1 MKKLFLTIISAAAV
15 IVAALT
21 INSCTKQDDLNDSVS
36 SVKPNKDYTIYNTL
50 TSFTKII
57 EYYKEN
63 PQLKD
68 ENELEVDSCLWL
80 MEGAINLT
88 YGFPFEEYDGFVS
101 SEDSLTLAKTL
112 NGKISMV
119 EVAIKYQELI
129 EKARTMYYGS
139 GINNKGLYLVNI
151 EKSSENSDN
160 VTFGIETITGSKG
173 VDPFP
178 FSQGDNWWYG
188 EMGGGC
194 AGNNQTGSDAAHEL
208 AGIYPTYPMTECM
221 GISSSVTVDVVGGDL
236 WLLRPGP
243 INNSYD
249 YYIFC
254 VNDDVEPFDYENDL
268 CLLDYEMGT
277 YYGYLD
283 YVITDLARGHYS
295 IPQSL
300 NFIDFTFVIG
310 KPVDSTK
317 YIHKFSLL
325 YGKPFLKKD
334 CKPAQEL

>member
-1 MKKLFLTIISAAAV
+1 MKKSFLTIISVAA
-15 IVAALT
+15 IMIAALT
-21 INSCTKQDDLNDSVS
+21 INSCTKQDELNQKQESVT
-36 SVKPNKDYTIYNTL
+36 PEKDYTIYNTL
-50 TSFTKII
+50 SSFTTQMN
-57 EYYKEN
+57 YYKEN

-68 ENELEVDSCLWL
+68 GEEVEVDSCLWL
-80 MEGAINLT
+80 IEGAINLT
-88 YGFPFEEYDGFVS
+88 YGFPFEEYIEFVA
-101 SEDSLTLAKTL
+101 SEDSLVLVK
-112 NGKISMV
+112 NPDGRISMD
-119 EVAIKYQELI
+119 EVALKYQELI

-139 GINNKGLYLVNI
+139 GVENKGLYIVNL

-160 VTFGIETITGSKG
+160 VTFSVETITGSKG
-173 VDPFP
+173 IDPYP
-178 FSQGDNWWYG
+178 FLPGDNWWYG
-188 EMGGGC
+188 DLVGGC
-194 AGNNQTGSDAAHEL
+194 SGNNQTGSDAAHEL
-208 AGIYPTYPMTECM
+208 AGMYPTYPMTECT

-317 YIHKFSLL
+317 YIHEFTLL

-334 CKPAQEL
+334 CNPAQEL